1 MIVLGNRYLF
11 IFKIIFSYSP
21 NGVQNIIKS
30 KFGIIFFKSF
40 VISHGN
46 FNFLIFKIFDLDFS

>member
-1 MIVLGNRYLF
+1 MIVLGNKYLF

-30 KFGIIFFKSF
+30 KPKNDNEEGLGTIIKNDPVEIETSYD
-40 VISHGN
+40 VD
-46 FNFLIFKIFDLDFS
+46 FL

>member
-1 MIVLGNRYLF
+1 MIVLDDKYLF

-30 KFGIIFFKSF
+30 KFGTIFLKSF
-40 VISHGN
+40 VTSHGN
-46 FNFLIFKIFDLDFS
+46 FNFLILKYVI